1 MTPTQVA
8 TNVLGIL
15 SGILTVAASTGCA
28 ATASTPR
35 FSGWLT
41 NGSAA
46 IVASRPQIERQPGTA
61 TLDRDPSS
69 NALTLSL
76 GPPVTN
82 GAHAS
87 TIVGAVRILLRF
99 QLPRAT
105 SGSVKDVY
113 LPLLASHHVALDRVW
128 VTDGGGEV
136 VVALSCDQLG
146 LDLIT
151 TSLFSPAGVLGVA
164 DLGAAGVVALEGRA
178 VRPEFPYGSLWT
190 LEERGKTSI
199 LVRSHVEYPVWLYD
213 IETVEQESIIRIS
226 INRMLPPHKWIRL
239 SVGRRANAHATALR
253 AAPIPVVPTAFWQRY
268 RLSKGETR

>member
-1 MTPTQVA
+1 MTAALRATPMLGTFGFILIAVA
-8 TNVLGIL
+8 
-15 SGILTVAASTGCA
+15 SSGCA
-28 ATASTPR
+28 TSTSTPR

-46 IVASRPQIERQPGTA
+46 ILASRPQILRQLGTA

-76 GPPVTN
+76 GPPVAN
-82 GAHAS
+82 GARAS
-87 TIVGAVRILLRF
+87 TIAGAVRILLRF
-99 QLPRAT
+99 QTPRVV
-105 SGSVKDVY
+105 SDVIKNVY
-113 LPLLASHHVALDRVW
+113 LPLLASRHVSLDRVW
-128 VTDGGGEV
+128 VTDGGGEIG
-136 VVALSCDQLG
+136 VALSCDQLG
-146 LDLIT
+146 LDLVAT
-151 TSLFSPAGVLGVA
+151 TLFSPAGLQGVA
-164 DLGAAGVVALEGRA
+164 DFGAAGAVALEARA
-178 VRPEFPYGSLWT
+178 VRPEFLYGSLWT
-190 LEERGKTSI
+190 IEERGRTSI

-213 IETVEQESIIRIS
+213 VETVERESITRIS